1 LSDECDVDI
10 VGTWISEVTLS
21 SCSGQCGV
29 LGRQH
34 QGGIRSL
41 NVVQWARPFF
51 PGPEAPEFQHFPCTL
66 PLRRPPV
73 LLLWEPCGLPS
84 HPTLVS
90 AQQYQS
96 KHMLGTSSP
105 KAATCRRSILSRVS
119 SLSLFTPCVLTDL
132 YMCRVKETNTLAC
145 DSMLATECREGS

>member
-51 PGPEAPEFQHFPCTL
+51 PGPEAPELSRQGGPCAS
-66 PLRRPPV
+66 RPHQ
-73 LLLWEPCGLPS
+73 EGSGLAMA
-84 HPTLVS
+84 TRVS
-90 AQQYQS
+90 A
-96 KHMLGTSSP
+96 
-105 KAATCRRSILSRVS
+105 
-119 SLSLFTPCVLTDL
+119 LSLHP
-132 YMCRVKETNTLAC
+132 AP
-145 DSMLATECREGS
+145 